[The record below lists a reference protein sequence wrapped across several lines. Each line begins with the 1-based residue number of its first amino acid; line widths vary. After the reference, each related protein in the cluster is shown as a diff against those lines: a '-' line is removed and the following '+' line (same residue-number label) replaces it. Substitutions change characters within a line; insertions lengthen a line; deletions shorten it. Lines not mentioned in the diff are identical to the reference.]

1 MLIHGKYKYNAA
13 KLIISLDDK
22 YTIQGKSMKNWFIK
36 LSVFVGIFFVCLY
49 SLIWLITPTATRF
62 YSNDILKLALNENDL
77 VLSEASSIRYNPF
90 LSHLSIYDL
99 TLTKGSASGEAVLV
113 IEELHL
119 EVSLYK
125 LFIDQFHITEFQIN
139 GLFLSINIKGE
150 HVEVA
155 GIPLISTSSKPIQ
168 STDELKEE
176 ASALIVKMAQFHLYD
191 ADIQINVND
200 NQHRL
205 AISSLGVERV
215 HASQK
220 DQSVGVILDAKF
232 DDAPLTVS
240 LSAQLNNGTGEITS
254 YVSLTDLEL
263 GHFNE
268 FLPEVITSLN
278 GRLSIKSEQKV
289 TLTENL
295 TTVELRQVDF
305 KVEQLKLQKNDILV
319 KFDKHRILSD
329 DIKIELVPD
338 LSPKIVA
345 NATMEMDNFSTSHL
359 NDEQILAQFNNLKF
373 SGISLSA
380 ENHLHEVQIKNIN
393 LFNAAFSDDTSN
405 DTLPL
410 MLFNHFDIKNL
421 SASEQGLAIE
431 LATISGFSIDA
442 QLNESKKLINLIDLP
457 ISNEQVELTDTE
469 QRIENTPANDQSSEF
484 SLNIGEFRFLDDGHI
499 NFIDN
504 SVAPLYERH
513 FTITTLTAG
522 PVDNQQIDTKTLFE
536 LVGSSEQYANF
547 SFSGFSQ
554 PFAPLPVHHIEG
566 AFKEIS
572 LPAVS
577 TYMKDALQYVFDSG
591 QLDLSVNTTVTGDN
605 IDGNMG
611 ILMRGLE
618 LTAAEDDEVN
628 SLTDQTAI
636 PFSVALGMLKDRDGN
651 VELDIPLSGKTS
663 DPSFGVSGFITL
675 LIKQATM
682 SAAQEYLM
690 ATFVPYANVVS
701 IAMTA
706 GDFLLKIRF
715 NDLEYPATQTA
726 LQPNHNAFL
735 SEFSALLEDKPD
747 ENITLCAIGTAADI
761 GKAAGSELNK
771 EDTKKLKAISLAR
784 MKAFKSYMV
793 NTHKLASSRL
803 LLCTPQVDSS
813 EKAKPRITFSN

>member
-1 MLIHGKYKYNAA
+1 MLQKQSSLSMMKIKYRVRNM
-13 KLIISLDDK
+13 
-22 YTIQGKSMKNWFIK
+22 KSWFMKFT
-36 LSVFVGIFFVCLY
+36 VFMGIFFICLY

-62 YSNDILKLALNENDL
+62 YSSDILTLALNENDL
-77 VLSEASSIRYNPF
+77 VLSEASSVRYNPF

-125 LFIDQFHITEFQIN
+125 LIVDQFKITEFQIN
-139 GLFLSINIKGE
+139 GLFLSIKVNGDDI
-150 HVEVA
+150 EVA
-155 GIPLISTSSKPIQ
+155 GIPINNSSAEAIQ
-168 STDELKEE
+168 STDNLKEE
-176 ASALIVKMAQFHLYD
+176 ASAIIVKMAQFHLYD
-191 ADIQINVND
+191 ADIQINVNN
-200 NQHRL
+200 NQHSL
-205 AISSLGVERV
+205 AISSLGIERV

-240 LSAQLNNGTGEITS
+240 LSAQLNNGMGNITS

-263 GHFNE
+263 GHFSA
-268 FLPEVITSLN
+268 FLPEAITSLN
-278 GRLSIKSEQKV
+278 GRFSAKSEQKV
-289 TLTENL
+289 TIAENL
-295 TTVELRQVDF
+295 TTVEMRQVDLKF
-305 KVEQLKLQKNDILV
+305 EQLNLHQGDTHIKL
-319 KFDKHRILSD
+319 DKHRILSN
-329 DIKIELVPD
+329 DINIELVPEH
-338 LSPKIVA
+338 SPKIVA
-345 NATMEMDNFSTSHL
+345 KATMEMDNFSSSYL
-359 NDEQILAQFNNLKF
+359 SGEQVLAQFNKLKLAD
-373 SGISLSA
+373 ISISA
-380 ENHLHEVQIKNIN
+380 ENQQHNVQVKDIN
-393 LFNAAFSDDTSN
+393 LLNAEFSDDTNN
-405 DTLPL
+405 DTMPL
-410 MLFNHFDIKNL
+410 MLFNRLDIKNL
-421 SASEQGLAIE
+421 IASEQGLAIE
-431 LATISGFSIDA
+431 LASVSGFSIDA
-442 QLNESKKLINLIDLP
+442 QLNENKELVNLITLP
-457 ISNEQVELTDTE
+457 VVNEQQDVIDGEPTAETALVADE
-469 QRIENTPANDQSSEF
+469 QSPEF
-484 SLNIGEFRFLDDGHI
+484 SLNIGEFRFLDNGHI

-513 FTITTLTAG
+513 FTITKLTAG
-522 PVDNQQIDTKTLFE
+522 PINNQQVETKTLFE
-536 LVGSSEQYANF
+536 LVGSSEQYAHFN
-547 SFSGFSQ
+547 FSGFSQ
-554 PFAPLPVHHIEG
+554 PFAPIPVHHIEG

-591 QLDLSVNTTVTGDN
+591 QLDLSVKTTVTGDD

-628 SLTDQTAI
+628 SISDQTAI

-663 DPSFGVSGFITL
+663 DPSFGLSGFVTL

-682 SAAQEYLM
+682 SAAQDYLM
-690 ATFVPYANVVS
+690 TTFVPYANVVS

-715 NDLEYPATQTA
+715 NDLEFPATQTA

-747 ENITLCAIGTAADI
+747 ENITLCAIATAADI
-761 GKAAGSELNK
+761 GKPAGSELNK
-771 EDTKKLKAISLAR
+771 ADTKKLKVISLAR
-784 MKAFKSYMV
+784 MNTFKSYMV

-813 EKAKPRITFSN
+813 EEAKPRITFAN